1 MKSWV
6 YLQKW
11 FIGCPVR
18 ESSPTGTMVLV
29 YGISYFVDSPNP
41 SSFSLRKE
49 TTGHEDVDAAN
60 QIRSALSTLYLPLDA
75 VTT

>member
-1 MKSWV
+1 
-6 YLQKW
+6 
-11 FIGCPVR
+11 
-18 ESSPTGTMVLV
+18 MVLV